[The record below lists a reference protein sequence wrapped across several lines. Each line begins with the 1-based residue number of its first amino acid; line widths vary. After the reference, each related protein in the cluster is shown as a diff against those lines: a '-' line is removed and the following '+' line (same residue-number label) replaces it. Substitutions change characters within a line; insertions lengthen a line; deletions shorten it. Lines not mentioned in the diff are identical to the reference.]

1 MVVEDYALMLI
12 FLTKELLVAACVY
25 LNYNVAFST
34 FCLIFSCST
43 QTKKK
48 KKRGVFLFFSQ
59 RAKTYKASSANIT
72 SHSISIAY

>member
-48 KKRGVFLFFSQ
+48 KKEGVIYFQSEG
-59 RAKTYKASSANIT
+59 
-72 SHSISIAY
+72 

>member
-1 MVVEDYALMLI
+1 MVVEDYALMLV

-25 LNYNVAFST
+25 LNYSVAFST

-48 KKRGVFLFFSQ
+48 KKEGVIYFQSEG
-59 RAKTYKASSANIT
+59 
-72 SHSISIAY
+72 